1 MDGGEAGYSQASV
14 FISSLLL
21 FSFQPLSPPFS
32 FTAAMAG
39 VSLHFFCFPL
49 FSSVAPPY
57 SNLLCPVL
65 MGEWVGCSAQAD
77 RLFYLE
83 EIKDKETGRIP
94 SKPLTLFVVNV
105 CSSLFACLLALSVS

>member
-1 MDGGEAGYSQASV
+1 MGEKRGTSQASV

-21 FSFQPLSPPFS
+21 FLFS
-32 FTAAMAG
+32 ASLLFSHLLLRWLG
-39 VSLHFFCFPL
+39 LSLHFFFCFPL

-57 SNLLCPVL
+57 FKLHYPIL
-65 MGEWVGCSAQAD
+65 MGEWVGSSAQAD

-94 SKPLTLFVVNV
+94 SKLLTLFVVNV